1 MDPVNSTL
9 PVTSPV
15 LTEQRDGDI
24 KRTDSSSSDQ
34 AYMFDK
40 MTKVEEA
47 EYDADESQDNKTSIK
62 TRPSFSQRYRKHIQ

>member
-15 LTEQRDGDI
+15 STEQRDGDI
-24 KRTDSSSSDQ
+24 KRTDSSSSEQ

-47 EYDADESQDNKTSIK
+47 EYDADESQDDKTSIK
-62 TRPSFSQRYRKHIQ
+62 KRPSFRQRYSKHIQ